1 MFQNLSIKKKM
12 NYLVAIATISIIF
25 AAIFVFGAMSDLEK
39 DYNHLYKNSMK
50 AGLSTLVIEKNM
62 NHVSRNDRDIMLG
75 GPREKDLAQITDN
88 IQTVQKQFKIL
99 AGLENSPQTQ
109 DLVIKAK
116 NSTMHF
122 LNSAHEMMQAL
133 TPEEIANKKEAIFH
147 TYRKTLTPLAEESRK
162 YFKKLVQLKQEE
174 LAEKSKSLQ
183 KKISFYKYL
192 VLIAGLFVALV
203 VFVLAIM
210 IRKSITSNI
219 EDFTELITHAARGD
233 FSKKCTDTSGETE
246 LGIMGQHLS
255 DLLGHVQ
262 ALIDEIN
269 TAITNASKGDFSK
282 PISSAGMEGEFVVAI
297 NNVAKSIDFMH
308 QQHKKALRDAFNS
321 KLSVKSVNVS
331 ESLTVIQSD
340 LRTNINAVKEITDAT
355 RFASNLANESRDNI
369 ETVVNELHNLN
380 EQASMNNT
388 NIEELAAQTGNITSV
403 IELITDIADQT
414 NLLALNAAIEAARA
428 GEHGRGFAVVADE
441 VRKLAERTHKAT
453 SEIAI
458 SIKSLQQGM
467 SEIQES
473 SENMKVT
480 VDASTQ
486 KIEDFE
492 GTLIELSNGSNK
504 IVEQSY
510 FMENSIFVVLA
521 KIDHILYKSR
531 AYNSLISLNKIL
543 KAVDSH
549 ACNLGKWYDG
559 EGKERFA
566 KTSAYAQMAAPHNT
580 VHTNANNNLT
590 YLDAQDPEQEV
601 ITHSDEI
608 IASFDKMEA
617 ASEEL
622 FALLDQMLRETE
634 VSKDKDTTPNEEA

>member
-12 NYLVAIATISIIF
+12 NYLVAIATVSIVF

-50 AGLSTLVIEKNM
+50 AGLSTLIIEKNM

-75 GPREKDLAQITDN
+75 GPRDKDIAQI
-88 IQTVQKQFKIL
+88 QTNLQRVEKEFGI
-99 AGLENSPQTQ
+99 LENLQNSPETQ
-109 DLVIKAK
+109 ALVVKAK
-116 NSTMHF
+116 KSTLFF
-122 LNSAHEMMQAL
+122 LNTAFKMMKSL
-133 TPEEIANKKEAIFH
+133 TPEMIQKHKKEIYH
-147 TYRKTLTPLAEESRK
+147 TYHTTLTPPAEESRK
-162 YFKKLVQLKQEE
+162 YFKKLVKLKQQE
-174 LAEKSKSLQ
+174 LAESSKSLQ
-183 KKISFYKYL
+183 TKISFYKYL
-192 VLIAGLFVALV
+192 VLIAGLFVGLI
-203 VFVLAIM
+203 VFVFAII
-210 IRKSITSNI
+210 IRKSITTSI
-219 EDFTELITHAARGD
+219 ENFTKLITYSSKGD
-233 FSKKCTDTSGETE
+233 FSKKCTDNSGETE
-246 LGIMGQHLS
+246 LGVMGQHLS

-262 ALIDEIN
+262 TLIEEIN
-269 TAITNASKGDFSK
+269 TTITNASKGDFSK
-282 PISSAGMEGEFVVAI
+282 KISSAGMDGEFVVAI
-297 NNVAKSIDFMH
+297 NSVAKSIDFMQ
-308 QQHKKALRDAFNS
+308 QQHTKALRDSFNS

-340 LRTNINAVKEITDAT
+340 LKTNINAIKEITEAT
-355 RFASNLANESRDNI
+355 QSASTLANESRENI
-369 ETVVNELHNLN
+369 ETVVEELHNLN

-388 NIEELAAQTGNITSV
+388 NIEELASQTSNITSV

-453 SEIAI
+453 SEISI

-473 SENMKVT
+473 SESMKVT

-486 KIEDFE
+486 KIEAFE
-492 GTLIELSNGSNK
+492 GTLVELSDGSNK
-504 IVEQSY
+504 IVEHSY

-531 AYNSLISLNKIL
+531 AYNSLMSLKKVL

-549 ACNLGKWYDG
+549 ACNLGKWYDS
-559 EGKERFA
+559 EGKERFSQ
-566 KTSAYAQMAAPHNT
+566 TSAYAQMAAPHNI
-580 VHTNANNNLT
+580 VHTNANSNLA
-590 YLDAQDPEQEV
+590 YIDAADSEKEV
-601 ITHSDEI
+601 LSHSNEI
-608 IASFDKMEA
+608 IDSFDKMEA

-622 FALLDQMLRETE
+622 FTLLDQMLRETE
-634 VSKDKDTTPNEEA
+634 ISSKRA

>member
-39 DYNHLYKNSMK
+39 DYNFLYKNSMK

-75 GPREKDLAQITDN
+75 ANKDKDLEQINQN
-88 IQTVQKQFKIL
+88 IQTIQKQFEIL
-99 AGLENSPQTQ
+99 EGLENSPEVHE
-109 DLVIKAK
+109 LVVKAK
-116 NSTMHF
+116 NSTMNF
-122 LNSAHEMMQAL
+122 LNSAREMMQAL
-133 TPEEIANKKEAIFH
+133 TPQEIENNKQEIFKKYH
-147 TYRKTLTPLAEESRK
+147 ERLTPLAEESRK
-162 YFKKLVQLKQEE
+162 YFKKLVKLKQDE

-183 KKISFYKYL
+183 TNISFYKYL

-203 VFVLAIM
+203 VFILAVM

-219 EDFTELITHAARGD
+219 EDFTELITYAARGN
-233 FSKKCTDTSGETE
+233 FSKTCMDTSGETE

-308 QQHKKALRDAFNS
+308 QQHKKALRDSFNS

-355 RFASNLANESRDNI
+355 RFASNLANESRENI

-486 KIEDFE
+486 KIENFE
-492 GTLIELSNGSNK
+492 GTLIELSNGSNR

-622 FALLDQMLRETE
+622 FTLLDQMLRETE
-634 VSKDKDTTPNEEA
+634 STPEQPTNSNEEA